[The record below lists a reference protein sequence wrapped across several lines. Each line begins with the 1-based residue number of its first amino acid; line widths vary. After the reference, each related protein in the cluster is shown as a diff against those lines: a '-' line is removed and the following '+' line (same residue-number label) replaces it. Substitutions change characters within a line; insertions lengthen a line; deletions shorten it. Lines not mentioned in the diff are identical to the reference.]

1 MDLPSRTLTPVRA
14 LPRIDTAPLARAHRA
29 VLRVRAARLTDRM
42 VRETVAAPDVAR
54 RPGQPAFPELDAL
67 VERYEALGGDPSVL
81 LR

>member
-1 MDLPSRTLTPVRA
+1 MDLPSSTLTPVRT
-14 LPRIDTAPLARAHRA
+14 LPRIHAAPLARAQRA

-42 VRETVAAPDVAR
+42 VREMVAAPDVAR